1 MLEMKQVVKTLWKRW
16 ELVYS
21 TPNVS
26 KHFAMLQRL
35 DNQGLKYKTKTISFG
50 GGFGG
55 GEGFS
60 SVYHIYVPKDIAH
73 HAGETIHSAAPY
85 KSGKEMI

>member
-1 MLEMKQVVKTLWKRW
+1 MVEMKQVVKSIFMKW

-26 KHFAMLQRL
+26 RHFAILQRL
-35 DNQGLKYKTKTISFG
+35 DKKGIKYKTKTISFG

-55 GEGFS
+55 GEGFN
-60 SVYHIYVPKDIAH
+60 SVYHIYVPKHAVH
-73 HAGETIHSAAPY
+73 HAGNTIHHPIA
-85 KSGKEMI
+85 